1 MKNRQFIIL
10 LLVVVIWFV
19 YLWSRIETM
28 QRYIS
33 TIDKNVATVDER
45 IVWDVA
51 PKIRDIEE
59 YSLQSLEIITDKLW

>member
-1 MKNRQFIIL
+1 MKNRQFITL
-10 LLVVVIWFV
+10 LLVVVAWFV

-45 IVWDVA
+45 IVWYIK
-51 PKIRDIEE
+51 P
-59 YSLQSLEIITDKLW
+59 QLESIYDKYIYGLD

>member
-1 MKNRQFIIL
+1 
-10 LLVVVIWFV
+10 
-19 YLWSRIETM
+19 M

-51 PKIRDIEE
+51 PKIRDVEE
-59 YSLQSLEIITDKLW
+59 YSLQALEIITDKLY